1 MIKNFAL
8 LCLISTTIFTCNI
21 VKSDEIRY
29 KGNAFR
35 VFNEY
40 SLDLSKEDKLDD
52 FWTSKNEG
60 YLNESQKE
68 KINSLR
74 DKVKNGESLTITEK
88 NELKAMKSEVI
99 KTKLGEEK
107 YKELEKLIE
116 KREGTVELTLPER
129 ERLYKLNKEARE

>member
-8 LCLISTTIFTCNI
+8 LCLISTTILNSSL
-21 VKSDEIRY
+21 VNSDEIRH

-40 SLDLSKEDKLDD
+40 SLDFSKEDKFDD
-52 FWTSKNEG
+52 FWTPKNEG

-68 KINSLR
+68 KVNILR
-74 DKVKNGESLTITEK
+74 EKVKSGEILTITER

-99 KTKLGEEK
+99 KSKLGEEK
-107 YKELEKLIE
+107 YKELQKLID
-116 KREGTVELTLPER
+116 KREGTLELTLPER